1 VDKVRGA
8 APSTAAVKSA
18 LPAAGAA
25 AGVAFLA
32 WAIRHA
38 RRK

>member
-1 VDKVRGA
+1 VRAA
-8 APSTAAVKSA
+8 APSPDTVKSA
-18 LPAAGAA
+18 LPALGAA